1 MNDKSTYSTF
11 TSFPPANR
19 SSNSEN
25 AAPIVLRADNAI
37 PVCCSVY
44 YFEVSVNVK
53 NRSGKIEN
61 VEIHLRW
68 SVGSNWVLES
78 DGFDQ
83 FEEQKTK
90 TINIRL
96 TMEKTR
102 LQLAFVP
109 LDPLLLNG
117 LSFNNTGQPD
127 LSRFLITDGMEASSC
142 GYHSNNGSIFHA
154 GKELPTSGPTFGET
168 DVIGC
173 GVNFVTNSVFFTKNG
188 VFMGPISIGRKLP
201 YPVYPCVAIACSKC
215 HVSANFGQQKFS
227 FDIGQYIARERAVV
241 ISAAVDRKCND
252 QLAHVTMRKLVA
264 AYLLHNG
271 YLDSASALG
280 GWVSQTTIPEPPRR
294 PSDLFLTNGD
304 RKSTPVTGKPTEQ
317 KPADVSPLSP
327 ASSIQTPALESSRSL
342 SSPVTTPFQF
352 NCSTPNTKEEDLL
365 QWPEPTEL
373 LLRRR
378 HLRDTIRRGDYLS
391 ALEQLETHFKALMEQ
406 DPSIGFVLRCHH
418 FINLMCNQADSSC
431 ASGKNPDSA
440 SVPTQQSY
448 SPVHRHNSQPAL
460 NITDASSRIGAQKR
474 PKPSS
479 SLESS
484 PEPIVNG
491 FNGCEQQPSRQSR
504 LLPTPRVVQSQ
515 HHQHE
520 HSPSSCQAPIR
531 LRLDA
536 PAHLERRASLND
548 TTPLPVYPLHHQCYP
563 DEPLRNC
570 SVTTP
575 PTTVDRRRH
584 STHVINRVV
593 PGSHRISEGHKHTTR
608 VLGGVCLP
616 VCGPPEL
623 ERGLD
628 SIGAAVGLLDLTG
641 TEQRLGNGRPKCI
654 NIIRRGKSRDSSVVS
669 PSADPPAPTNESE
682 NGTRHPVGN
691 SYHCSR
697 EPSMSNG
704 TNIRVST
711 FTNGAVSTPS
721 PTEPSPAFSH
731 SATPN
736 KSQELNSEIEDQK
749 DKPDSNKTNGSSND
763 NSSCLVLSSCWSTKD
778 VIYLVEYGRMLRAT
792 ALELQCRNAITD
804 SQLQLLSVSLLSDV
818 VSKYQ
823 LFTSIPVGVWMRS
836 IKGNANTSR
845 SKTNVEQLQVAKY
858 SIHLNQPACPVL
870 DTALAFLETSLMGSD
885 GGASGQTGDSG
896 IGVSGSE
903 GTRTSLQ
910 PVDRLSS
917 PRHPQR
923 TPIGNNSFPARR
935 SSDPS
940 DVLNQQ
946 RTSTVAYTANFRRT
960 SPVRTLVISRTTRQN
975 PSSAD
980 SQSLGTADTAED
992 PSVRITR
999 LTGDTHSSVIST
1011 SIYIPPSALVSLG
1024 SRSQPQLN
1032 NRASAITTSPS
1043 TTSSGLLR
1051 PTSLTGSANP
1061 HSRGPPSSLFP
1072 STTASPQSASL
1083 ITTTSNTHATW
1094 SSTRTQ
1100 SRHTASSAASRST
1113 VAVSCVLE
1121 AQAPTGSELA
1131 GFFHPL
1137 LFID

>member
-1 MNDKSTYSTF
+1 MAQQSAPADCCTLNEDIIRQLYYVAYLRGSKLPKSLVTQSGHIKSGISVNGCTVA
-11 TSFPPANR
+11 ANR

-25 AAPIVLRADNAI
+25 AVPIVLRADNAI

-53 NRSGKIEN
+53 NRSGAIA
-61 VEIHLRW
+61 
-68 SVGSNWVLES
+68 VGICSS
-78 DGFDQ
+78 
-83 FEEQKTK
+83 
-90 TINIRL
+90 RSSL
-96 TMEKTR
+96 TEW
-102 LQLAFVP
+102 P
-109 LDPLLLNG
+109 
-117 LSFNNTGQPD
+117 
-127 LSRFLITDGMEASSC
+127 GMEASSC

-294 PSDLFLTNGD
+294 PSDLFLTNGN
-304 RKSTPVTGKPTEQ
+304 RKSTSVTGKPT
-317 KPADVSPLSP
+317 DVSPLSP

-352 NCSTPNTKEEDLL
+352 DCSVTPTRNGDDLL

-431 ASGKNPDSA
+431 ASGKNLDSA
-440 SVPTQQSY
+440 SVPIQQSY
-448 SPVHRHNSQPAL
+448 SSVHRHNSQPAL

-504 LLPTPRVVQSQ
+504 LLPTPRVVQPQ

-531 LRLDA
+531 LRLDT

-584 STHVINRVV
+584 STHVANRVV
-593 PGSHRISEGHKHTTR
+593 SGSHRISEGHKHTTR

-669 PSADPPAPTNESE
+669 PSVCCLNPSTDPPVPPSE
-682 NGTRHPVGN
+682 PQNGTPHPIAN
-691 SYHCSR
+691 SYQRSC

-711 FTNGAVSTPS
+711 LPNGGVSTPS
-721 PTEPSPAFSH
+721 PTEPSSAFPH
-731 SATPN
+731 SPTPN
-736 KSQELNSEIEDQK
+736 KPQELTSEIEDKK

-804 SQLQLLSVSLLSDV
+804 SQLQLLSGAFGLIA
-818 VSKYQ
+818 YQ
-823 LFTSIPVGVWMRS
+823 DPYTSPFRKFLDPIHRERLADAVNSAIMF
-836 IKGNANTSR
+836 
-845 SKTNVEQLQVAKY
+845 
-858 SIHLNQPACPVL
+858 HLNQPACPVL
-870 DTALAFLETSLMGSD
+870 DTALAFLETSLMGGD
-885 GGASGQTGDSG
+885 GGASSQTGDSG
-896 IGVSGSE
+896 IGVNGSE
-903 GTRTSLQ
+903 GTRAALQ

-960 SPVRTLVISRTTRQN
+960 SPVRTLVISRTARQN

-999 LTGDTHSSVIST
+999 VTGDSYSSVVST

-1032 NRASAITTSPS
+1032 NRASATTTSPS

-1121 AQAPTGSELA
+1121 TQAPTGSELA

-1137 LFID
+1137 LFVD